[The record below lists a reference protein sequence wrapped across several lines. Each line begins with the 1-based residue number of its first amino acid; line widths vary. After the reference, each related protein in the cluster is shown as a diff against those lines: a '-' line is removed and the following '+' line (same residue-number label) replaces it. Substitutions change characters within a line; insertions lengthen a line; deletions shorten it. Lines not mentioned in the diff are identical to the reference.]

1 MSVSKITM
9 SAVTGPIAH
18 FPGHRTSPLEIVVGE
33 LYEVWLQHDWEEP
46 RTCVPVKQ
54 LAHDQLKHNWEV
66 LVDGAVRRV
75 YETQIFD
82 IGTATRPSPPITF
95 PKARQV
101 GRSTLINNV
110 LSVYSKTGT
119 VENESSKETT

>member
-1 MSVSKITM
+1 MSKITI
-9 SAVTGPIAH
+9 SERAAAALAH

-33 LYEVWLQHDWEEP
+33 MYEVWLQHDWEEP
-46 RTCVPVKQ
+46 RICVPVKQ
-54 LAHDQLKHNWEV
+54 LAHDQREYNWEV

-75 YETQIFD
+75 YATQIFD

-101 GRSTLINNV
+101 GRSTLCMN
-110 LSVYSKTGT
+110 
-119 VENESSKETT
+119 ENSKENP